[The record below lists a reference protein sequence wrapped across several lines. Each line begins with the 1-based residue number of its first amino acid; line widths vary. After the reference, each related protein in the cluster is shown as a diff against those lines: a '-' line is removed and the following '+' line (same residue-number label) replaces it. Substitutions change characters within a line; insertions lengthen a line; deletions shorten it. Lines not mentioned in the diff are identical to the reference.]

1 MKTNINIFIITSD
14 HLKLRFNNL
23 NQQIVRLKGIFQKKD
38 YNFSFS
44 QINNPSCNEIE
55 KNLDKYKE
63 KVILSKDE
71 IDDDDFKNL
80 VHPINTNQLSNFEKH
95 LKAFELIKN
104 YNNNENEKTYHFVF
118 EDDLIIID
126 DFIENICEL
135 LDEIKKREYDL
146 ILTGIAINQPGD
158 LKLMNSYDYFKVLV
172 SKGSYFIS
180 KDCAIKFLEFFDK
193 FRFSFKVNLSYF
205 IWKNKDTIKS
215 YVCNKNLFFEGSKI
229 GLFTTS
235 INNNNFLYQ
244 NGEFVKL
251 SQMVGDSDKI
261 DDATIKKAEEIYN
274 SAGKNNPDFQ
284 HTLGLA
290 YYKNKNY
297 KKAKE
302 TLIDAVLNLKKTD
315 GFICQHNETLNNCI
329 NMHQFEQS
337 DIENV
342 LKLPGIY
349 S

>member
-1 MKTNINIFIITSD
+1 MKTNINIFIITTD
-14 HLKLRFNNL
+14 NLKTRFNNL
-23 NQQIVRLKGIFQKKD
+23 NQQITKLKAILEKKD
-38 YNFSFS
+38 CSFSFS
-44 QINNPSCNEIE
+44 QINNPSSNEIE

-63 KVILSKDE
+63 RVLLSKNE
-71 IDDDDFKNL
+71 IDDEDFKNL

-104 YNNNENEKTYHFVF
+104 YNNDNDKTYHFVF

-126 DFIENICEL
+126 DFIDNINQL
-135 LDEIKKREYDL
+135 LDEIKTTNYDL

-158 LKLMNSYDYFKVLV
+158 FKLLNSFDYFKVLV
-172 SKGSYFIS
+172 AKSSYFIS
-180 KDCAIKFLEFFDK
+180 KDCAIKILDFMDK

-229 GLFTTS
+229 GVFPTS

-251 SQMVGDSDKI
+251 SQMVGDTDSI

-274 SAGKNNPDFQ
+274 IAGKNNPDFQ